1 MEEYFKENRGITLIA
16 LIITIIILL
25 ILAGI
30 TIASLTNSGLFS
42 KTQQAKQETENAQ
55 AEENAILS
63 EYKQWLANYIGDG
76 ITSDGTETEQGT
88 LASTVQSGDYVQYT
102 PDTASTTEIL
112 GELTTYSG
120 STDNT
125 SSTLTQETSLKWRV
139 LDVVDG
145 KVRLISEVP
154 TTSTVALKG
163 YNGYNNGSIFVR

>member
-63 EYKQWLANYIGDG
+63 EYEQWLANYIGDG

-88 LASTVQSGDYVQYT
+88 LASTVHQEIMYNTHQIQQVQLKYWVNLQH
-102 PDTASTTEIL
+102 I
-112 GELTTYSG
+112 
-120 STDNT
+120 
-125 SSTLTQETSLKWRV
+125 QEV
-139 LDVVDG
+139 QIIHQVH
-145 KVRLISEVP
+145 
-154 TTSTVALKG
+154 
-163 YNGYNNGSIFVR
+163 